1 MPQAHERYLS
11 YDIGRSL
18 ERSRAMNEDR
28 NRWTARAGGVLFA
41 LIALFI
47 ATDLATDRGEGVA
60 GLHLVLESVALISA
74 AAGALA
80 LLVNFQRTR
89 VDLAMARAE
98 ALSWREKNRA
108 LVQGLGAAIVEQ
120 FDRWAYTP
128 AESEIGLLLMK
139 GFSHAEIAALRG
151 TSERTVR
158 EQSRAIYRKSGL
170 AGRAELSA
178 FFLEDLL
185 PAS

>member
-1 MPQAHERYLS
+1 M
-11 YDIGRSL
+11 G
-18 ERSRAMNEDR
+18 EDQL
-28 NRWTARAGGVLFA
+28 RWTTRAGALLFA
-41 LIALFI
+41 MIAIFI
-47 ATDLATDRGEGVA
+47 AVDLANDRGEGV
-60 GLHLVLESVALISA
+60 GWLHLGLESVALLSA

-80 LLVNFQRTR
+80 LLVNFRRTR
-89 VDLAMARAE
+89 IDLADARAE
-98 ALSWREKNRA
+98 AERWQAENRTI
-108 LVQGLGAAIVEQ
+108 VQGLGSAIVDQ
-120 FDRWAYTP
+120 FERWEFTP

-170 AGRAELSA
+170 SGRAELAA

-185 PAS
+185 PGR